1 MKRFLWVF
9 LFLFFTGCATGG
21 EPGSTSKAPENF
33 TVKIPE
39 QWIRL
44 NLPDSFMCSKDGP
57 FEQYIYIQQRHVS
70 DPFPHAKKSLTSGM
84 KPAELAELLIREIS
98 SDPGILDLQVIDSRT
113 AKVNH
118 HDGFK
123 MLFTYKV
130 KDGNSFKTL
139 YYGFLLGDWYYG
151 IRYNADVSRYSD
163 DDVRRFE
170 EMVKS
175 LVVKGA

>member
-1 MKRFLWVF
+1 MKKFLWAF
-9 LFLFFTGCATGG
+9 LLLFLSACATGG
-21 EPGSTSKAPENF
+21 ETPNARKAPENF

-44 NLPDSFMCSKDGP
+44 NVPDTFMCSKDGP

-70 DPFPHAKKSLTSGM
+70 DPFPHAKKPLTPGM
-84 KPAELAELLIREIS
+84 KAGELAELVIQEIS
-98 SDPGILDLQVIDSRT
+98 SDPGVFDFRAIDT
-113 AKVNH
+113 KQAKVNH

-123 MLFTYKV
+123 ILFTYKL

-151 IRYNADVSRYSD
+151 IRYNADVSRYSE
-163 DDVRRFE
+163 DDVRVFE

-175 LVVKGA
+175 LVVKGV